1 MVGQRWLQLW
11 IVMIPW
17 WFDESWNSIGCRW
30 MQLYIVIS
38 LSFYQRCGICILMY
52 IEIGSGSFASMW
64 FWFCLCMFVLNA
76 PCWLK
81 SWRWSARSTRFRATR
96 VAVRLGRK
104 LLARLIDVERGC
116 LGRAE
121 RIWGIKSRPARN
133 QSKVQQCQPNSTE
146 ANWVKSRQLLS
157 AVCLSKSVVLSCLT
171 ENKVA
176 VNKQTN
182 HNQSLFSTNSTN
194 PCCLGWRV
202 ALRCLGPGHQGTF
215 FWSRNGWNPAIPRQH
230 SGWMPSKRIRQDR
243 WNKLNLQNKFQTIP
257 KSSWR
262 VASWC

>member
-1 MVGQRWLQLW
+1 MIRW
-11 IVMIPW
+11 VMK
-17 WFDESWNSIGCRW
+17 FYW
-30 MQLYIVIS
+30 MQLYNMLYS
-38 LSFYQRCGICILMY
+38 HLFELLPALRYMY

-81 SWRWSARSTRFRATR
+81 SWRWSARSTRFRATG

-157 AVCLSKSVVLSCLT
+157 AICRLFAFLSPLFWAAWQRTKW
-171 ENKVA
+171 
-176 VNKQTN
+176 
-182 HNQSLFSTNSTN
+182 QSTSKPITFLYFSLPT
-194 PCCLGWRV
+194 LLIL
-202 ALRCLGPGHQGTF
+202 A
-215 FWSRNGWNPAIPRQH
+215 A
-230 SGWMPSKRIRQDR
+230 
-243 WNKLNLQNKFQTIP
+243 
-257 KSSWR
+257 
-262 VASWC
+262 